1 MSVLSQHHFYPKWL
15 PLSSFHHYVEPVTL
29 ALLTH
34 ALPVKQQESFV
45 ALRLTFTQLL
55 PPPLDRTQ
63 HCIGF
68 VSASLCECQ
77 GVIAMV
83 GRPLCVLR
91 DDLFE
96 LLSKHDP
103 KSQQVI
109 TEIEICHLADIYI
122 QCKRSHRSNSGLNAL
137 LKGRM
142 ALQRDCDLSKIPSQE
157 TWYGSTILLLQYQ
170 PDTF

>member
-77 GVIAMV
+77 GVNSDGGKASFCAQ
-83 GRPLCVLR
+83 GRLMWTPLKTWPKKSTSHHWNLNLSFSRHLYPMQKVPQEQLR
-91 DDLFE
+91 A
-96 LLSKHDP
+96 K
-103 KSQQVI
+103 
-109 TEIEICHLADIYI
+109 CLA
-122 QCKRSHRSNSGLNAL
+122 QGQNGTTAGLWP
-137 LKGRM
+137 
-142 ALQRDCDLSKIPSQE
+142 Q
-157 TWYGSTILLLQYQ
+157 
-170 PDTF
+170 